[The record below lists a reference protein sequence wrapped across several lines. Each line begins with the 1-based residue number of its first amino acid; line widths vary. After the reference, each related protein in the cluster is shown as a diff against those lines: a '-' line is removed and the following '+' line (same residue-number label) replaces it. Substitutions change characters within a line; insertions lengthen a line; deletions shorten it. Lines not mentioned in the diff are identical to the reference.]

1 MKRFVARALIVVAAI
16 LGMMFAQVAPA
27 SAGAPDDPSGK
38 LTRDLAAL
46 WTAVLQTDAS
56 ENPAVNEDAGPACW
70 DLGHRTVAQF
80 GFVPNE
86 PCTVKP
92 GIKIFVAAYSGEC
105 STFDNDCGLM
115 DNPPEPCGGTTAP
128 DLLACTKNIDA
139 AHSPANGLTVTVD
152 GKPLPLTEV
161 DVPKLNIELPDYNI
175 FDVLNGQEAPDT
187 PGGKGLSAAHGWVA
201 LLNPLT
207 PGSHEIV
214 ITDPVIGTVTTTIIV
229 TKGP

>member
-1 MKRFVARALIVVAAI
+1 MKRLVTRALIVVAAI

-27 SAGAPDDPSGK
+27 SADAPDDPSGK

-46 WTAVLQTDAS
+46 WTAVLQTDA
-56 ENPAVNEDAGPACW
+56 GPACW

-80 GFVPNE
+80 GFVENK

-92 GIKIFVAAYSGEC
+92 GTKIFVAAYSGEC
-105 STFDNDCGLM
+105 STFDNDCNREA
-115 DNPPEPCGGTTAP
+115 DPPGPCGGTTAP
-128 DLLACTKNIDA
+128 DLLACTQDIDQ
-139 AHSPANGLTVTVD
+139 AHSPGNGLKVTID

-161 DVPKLNIELPDYNI
+161 NVPQLNIELPDYNV
-175 FDVLNGQEAPDT
+175 FDVLNGADAPDT
-187 PGGKGLSAAHGWVA
+187 PGGTGLSAAHGWVA

-214 ITDPVIGTVTTTIIV
+214 ITDPIGGRVTTTIIV
-229 TKGP
+229 TTGR